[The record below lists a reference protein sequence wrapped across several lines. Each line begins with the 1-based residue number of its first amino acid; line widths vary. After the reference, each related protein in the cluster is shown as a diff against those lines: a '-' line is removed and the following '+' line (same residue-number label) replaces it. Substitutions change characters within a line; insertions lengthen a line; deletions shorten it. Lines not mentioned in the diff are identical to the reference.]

1 MDNGFAFSE
10 VVRKLVNLIRIGKVS
25 EINGDKVKVQ
35 IGRVTTGWLPII
47 STAGKTSCWIP
58 ISEGEQVIVFFPYG
72 ESALGFVLRAIHYN
86 EYKVPENSEDVDIK
100 TPFSIK
106 IRGESRFDSKFGE
119 NFSVKVGSATLNLSE
134 DSITIQN
141 GDSSITLS
149 DNAITLRSGSN
160 SITLGENISLS
171 NSGSSINISDNNIS
185 LSSGSIT
192 TNPPVCK
199 CEGGL

>member
-10 VVRKLVNLIRIGKVS
+10 VVRKLANLIRIGKVS
-25 EINGDKVKVQ
+25 EINGDRVKVQ

-86 EYKVPENSEDVDIK
+86 EYKIPEDTQNIDIK
-100 TPFSIK
+100 TSFPIK
-106 IRGESRFDSKFGE
+106 IKGE
-119 NFSVKVGSATLNLSE
+119 NKFNGEFAEDFSVKVGSATVNLGKN
-134 DSITIQN
+134 SIQIKN
-141 GDSSITLS
+141 GSSAISLS
-149 DNAITLRSGSN
+149 DN
-160 SITLGENISLS
+160 SITLQAGSSSITIGGNISLS
-171 NSGSSINISDNNIS
+171 NGGSSINLSSGNIS

-192 TNPPVCK
+192 TNPPVCR
-199 CEGGL
+199 CT